1 MSAIRKRQ
9 RSGWWCK
16 PWAIV
21 VSTLL
26 SAILVACGG
35 VRPRHETREKRESV
49 PLVARDGASTDSP
62 ESNPKF
68 EVSVE
73 DVGGR
78 VCHIIFA
85 GKLPSPATVDKIVR
99 ESLETAV
106 QKDSSQDILTATSL
120 GDEDL
125 DNSQYSGELVYKS
138 AEKKILTFDEYHGV
152 KTSTSSA
159 PSYSVQIKEDH
170 TYPSIT
176 PARNWLILTIVFP
189 KTPSREIAYDAI
201 LTEIQKVTNRGLDV
215 DAYVSIG
222 DKNVKTSWNQ
232 MRDNDGAYVFAN
244 YDSATKKV
252 TRKDKVLK
260 KLR

>member
-1 MSAIRKRQ
+1 MSATRKRQ
-9 RSGWWCK
+9 HCGWCR
-16 PWAIV
+16 PCAIV
-21 VSTLL
+21 TSMVLA
-26 SAILVACGG
+26 AILIACGG
-35 VRPRHETREKRESV
+35 DGPRPQTSAKKEGV
-49 PLVARDGASTDSP
+49 GPPVAGNGSSTGSP

-78 VCHIIFA
+78 VCHVIFA

-99 ESLETAV
+99 ESLEKAV
-106 QKDSSQDILTATSL
+106 QKDPSKDILTATSL

-125 DNSQYSGELVYKS
+125 DNNQYSGELVYKA

-152 KTSTSSA
+152 KTSTSST
-159 PSYSVQIKEDH
+159 PSYFVQIKEDH
-170 TYPSIT
+170 TYASIT

-222 DKNVKTSWNQ
+222 DNNVKTSWNQ
-232 MRDNDGAYVFAN
+232 LRDNDGAYVFAE
-244 YDSATKKV
+244 YKSATKKV
-252 TRKDKVLK
+252 TRKGELLK
-260 KLR
+260 KL